1 MTLYQDVFYE
11 TSDGLSL
18 YARDYPGPTAGAP
31 VVMCLHGLTRNSRD
45 FHDLAL
51 TLSGTFRVLVPEQRG
66 RGRSDYDSDSSRYA
80 IMQYVADMHGLLNK
94 LNVETVAIVGTSMG
108 GLMTFALNALYP
120 GLITRAVINDIGP
133 EIAETGLERIKSY
146 VGVAGPFAS
155 WDEAIRYL
163 KDVSADIFP
172 RWAENQWADFA
183 RQCYR
188 EHDGQVVI
196 DYDPRIADPLARESD
211 DTEAQ
216 TLWSLFE
223 VMATVPTLLVRG
235 ALTDLLSVSCVERM
249 QALHPTMELL
259 TVPDVGH
266 APTLNETG
274 VAAAINAF
282 LSR

>member
-1 MTLYQDVFYE
+1 MTPYRDVFYE

-18 YARDYPGPTAGAP
+18 YARDYPGPTAAAP

-51 TLSGTFRVLVPEQRG
+51 MLSGTFRVLVPEQRG
-66 RGRSDYDSDSSRYA
+66 RGRSGYDSDPSRYA

-94 LNVETVAIVGTSMG
+94 LNVEEVAVVGTSMG

-120 GLITRAVINDIGP
+120 GLISRAVINDIGP

-146 VGVAGPFAS
+146 VGVAGSFAD
-155 WDEAIRYL
+155 WEEATRYL

-188 EHDGQVVI
+188 ERDGQIVI
-196 DYDPRIADPLARESD
+196 DYDPRIADPLAGESK

-223 VMATVPTLLVRG
+223 AMATMPMLLVRG
-235 ALTDLLSVSCVERM
+235 ALTDLLSVSCVARM
-249 QALHPTMELL
+249 QALHPAMELL
-259 TVPDVGH
+259 TVPGVGH
-266 APTLNETG
+266 APMLNETG

>member
-1 MTLYQDVFYE
+1 MTPYQDVFYE
-11 TSDGLSL
+11 TPDGLSL
-18 YARDYPGPTAGAP
+18 YARDYPGPTAAAP

-66 RGRSDYDSDSSRYA
+66 RGRSDYDSDPSRYA
-80 IMQYVADMHGLLNK
+80 IMQYVADTHGLLNK
-94 LNVETVAIVGTSMG
+94 LNVETVGVVGTSMG

-120 GLITRAVINDIGP
+120 GLISRAVINDIGP
-133 EIAETGLERIKSY
+133 EIAEAGLERIKSY
-146 VGVAGPFAS
+146 VGVAGPFAD
-155 WDEAIRYL
+155 WDEATRYL

-196 DYDPRIADPLARESD
+196 DYDPQIAEPLAGESN

-223 VMATVPTLLVRG
+223 AMATVPTLLVRG
-235 ALTDLLSVSCVERM
+235 ALTDLLSVSCVDRM
-249 QALHPTMELL
+249 QALHPAMELL

-266 APTLNETG
+266 APMLNETG

>member
-1 MTLYQDVFYE
+1 MTPYQDVFYE
-11 TSDGLSL
+11 TPDGLSL
-18 YARDYPGPTAGAP
+18 YTRDYPGPTAAAP

-66 RGRSDYDSDSSRYA
+66 RGRSDYDSDPSRYA
-80 IMQYVADMHGLLNK
+80 IMQYVADTHGLLNK
-94 LNVETVAIVGTSMG
+94 LNVETVAVVGTSMG

-133 EIAETGLERIKSY
+133 EIAEAGLERIKSY
-146 VGVAGPFAS
+146 VGVAGPFAD
-155 WDEAIRYL
+155 WDEATRYL

-188 EHDGQVVI
+188 EQDGQVVI
-196 DYDPRIADPLARESD
+196 DYDPQIAEPLAGESN

-223 VMATVPTLLVRG
+223 AMAAVPMLLVRG
-235 ALTDLLSVSCVERM
+235 ALTDLLSVSCVDRM
-249 QALHPTMELL
+249 QALHPAMELL

-266 APTLNETG
+266 APMLNETG

>member
-1 MTLYQDVFYE
+1 
-11 TSDGLSL
+11 
-18 YARDYPGPTAGAP
+18 
-31 VVMCLHGLTRNSRD
+31 
-45 FHDLAL
+45 
-51 TLSGTFRVLVPEQRG
+51 
-66 RGRSDYDSDSSRYA
+66 
-80 IMQYVADMHGLLNK
+80 MQYVADMYGLLNK

-146 VGVAGPFAS
+146 VGVAGPFAD
-155 WDEAIRYL
+155 WEEATRYL

-188 EHDGQVVI
+188 ERDGQIVI
-196 DYDPRIADPLARESD
+196 DYDPRIADPLAGESN

-223 VMATVPTLLVRG
+223 AMATVPMLLVRG
-235 ALTDLLSVSCVERM
+235 ALTDLLSVSCVARM
-249 QALHPTMELL
+249 QALHPAMELL

-266 APTLNETG
+266 APMLNETG

-282 LSR
+282 LGR